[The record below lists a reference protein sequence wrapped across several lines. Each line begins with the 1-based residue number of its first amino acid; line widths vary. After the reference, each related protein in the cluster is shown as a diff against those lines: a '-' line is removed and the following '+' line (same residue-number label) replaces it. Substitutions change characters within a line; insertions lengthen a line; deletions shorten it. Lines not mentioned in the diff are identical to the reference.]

1 MHTTTAPFALH
12 VWSEGEKFERLTGW
26 QGTSQEFGEITVIHP
41 HRGNDGHSLRSEV
54 RGSRI
59 PSASFSSRGFHAQ
72 VMTLPSLNGA
82 MLRLGDSVV
91 YMTRN
96 RWALTHRGRS
106 LRLEYGGDHYRLTAV
121 NRKEYTL
128 TRAPDAEDPGVTIRV
143 KQSGIGK
150 SKRLAVTVLGRAL
163 GADITLAA
171 LFGGVD
177 RATLTRRGA
186 VRAGISRVFGFY
198 AESQY

>member
-12 VWSEGEKFERLTGW
+12 VWSEGQKYERRTGW

-41 HRGNDGHSLRSEV
+41 HRGNAGHGLTSEV
-54 RGSRI
+54 RGSLI

-72 VMTLPSLNGA
+72 VMSLPSLNGA
-82 MLRLGDSVV
+82 TLRLGDAMV
-91 YMTRN
+91 YLTRN
-96 RWALTHRGRS
+96 RWGLTHRGRS
-106 LRLEYGGDHYRLTAV
+106 LHLKYGGDKYRLTAV

-128 TRAPDAEDPGVTIRV
+128 TRLPDPEDPGVTVRV
-143 KQSGIGK
+143 KTSGIGK
-150 SKRLAVTVLGRAL
+150 GKRLAVSVAGRAV
-163 GADITLAA
+163 GADIALAA
-171 LFGGVD
+171 LFVGVD

-186 VRAGISRVFGFY
+186 VRAAFSRAFGFY

>member
-1 MHTTTAPFALH
+1 M
-12 VWSEGEKFERLTGW
+12 
-26 QGTSQEFGEITVIHP
+26 IHP
-41 HRGNDGHSLRSEV
+41 DRGGDGHSLRSDV
-54 RGSRI
+54 RGSRV
-59 PSASFSSRGFHAQ
+59 PSAAFSSRGFHAQ
-72 VMTLPSLNGA
+72 VMTLPSLNCA
-82 MLRLGDSVV
+82 TLRLGDAVV

-106 LRLEYGGDHYRLTAV
+106 PHLKYGGDRYRLTAV
-121 NRKEYTL
+121 KRKEYTR

-150 SKRLAVTVLGRAL
+150 SRRLTVSVAGRAL

-186 VRAGISRVFGFY
+186 VRAGIARAFGFY